1 MVVDVQ
7 EPEPV
12 LKTAPKLMACPE
24 DDEFLAAFDKMMTDE
39 IQSSRT
45 EATKVPIIDTAVP
58 MHLKGPK
65 VKQRPLGK
73 EGQSV

>member
-1 MVVDVQ
+1 M
-7 EPEPV
+7 
-12 LKTAPKLMACPE
+12 KTAPKLMTCPE

-45 EATKVPIIDTAVP
+45 DATKVPVIDTAVP

-73 EGQSV
+73 VKIFTRA